1 MGFMDDK
8 YLLQTDSAIELYSH
22 IKELPIIDLHSH
34 ADIEEIILNKRWND
48 IWEVEA
54 ATDHY
59 VWELMRKRG
68 IDEEKITGKEK
79 NREKWYAL
87 AGIFP
92 EFAGNPTYEW
102 IHLDLKRRFKIDMQI
117 SMNTADKIWEK
128 TKEKLKREKMRPQNV
143 LKDMNV
149 EILCTTDDPT
159 SSLKYHKKAKKE
171 IDTPKILPTWRPDKA
186 MKIENNLWKDF
197 ILELGEKTKEDTS
210 QLANLLKALKKT
222 HNYFDKHGCISSD
235 HGMYEPY
242 THPVEEDKVNNIYKR
257 AYQGK
262 KLSVNEII
270 NYKAFLMLKFGKW
283 NMEKGWLTQFHLGA
297 FRDYSDKLYKMV
309 GPDSG
314 GDISIQNIDFVHNLK
329 NFLNEFDGSLEIVL
343 YCLDPSHYPTIAT
356 IARAFPNVSIGA
368 PWWFNDSPF
377 GIEMQLKY
385 ICTVDLLSN
394 YAGMVSDS
402 RKLISYGSRIE
413 VFRRTLCNVIGEMV
427 EKGQIPEDIAKQMVI
442 NISYNRPKQLIK
454 NKNK

>member
-1 MGFMDDK
+1 MDDK
-8 YLLQTDSAIELYSH
+8 YLLGNDSSIELFSH
-22 IKELPIIDLHSH
+22 VKNLPIIDLHSH
-34 ADIEEIILNKRWND
+34 ADIEEIVLNKRCND

-68 IDEEKITGKEK
+68 VDEEKITGKAK
-79 NREKWYAL
+79 NREKWNAL
-87 AGIFP
+87 AGVFP

-117 SMNTADKIWEK
+117 SRSTADKIWEK
-128 TKEKLKREKMRPQNV
+128 TEKKLKREEMRPQNI
-143 LKDMNV
+143 LKEMNV
-149 EILCTTDDPT
+149 EILCTTDEIT
-159 SSLKYHKKAKKE
+159 SDLQYHEKTNKE

-197 ILELGEKTKEDTS
+197 VRELGKKTKEDTS
-210 QLANLLKALKKT
+210 QLANFLKALKKT
-222 HNYFDKHGCISSD
+222 HDYFDKMGCIASD
-235 HGMYEPY
+235 HGIQEPY
-242 THPVEEDKVNNIYKR
+242 SHPVEEKEANNIHKK

-270 NYKAFLMLKFGKW
+270 NYKAFLMIKFGKW
-283 NMEKGWLTQFHLGA
+283 NLEKGWLTQLHLGA
-297 FRDYSDKLYKMV
+297 VRDYRKKLYKML
-309 GPDSG
+309 GSDSG
-314 GDISIQNIDFVHNLK
+314 GDISIQNIDFAHNLK
-329 NFLNEFDGSLEIVL
+329 NFLNEFDGSLGIVL

-356 IARAFPNVSIGA
+356 LARAFPNVSIGA

-385 ICTVDLLSN
+385 ISTVDLLSN

-402 RKLISYGSRIE
+402 RKLISYGSRVE

-427 EKGQIPEDIAKQMVI
+427 EKGQIPDDIAKRMVR
-442 NISYNRPKQLIK
+442 NISYYRSKELIK
-454 NKNK
+454 KEIK